1 LILIQN
7 TPGLEIFQPQGCFYL
22 DLTLNKPMILE
33 TAQKAKGSPMASAI
47 TGKRSVV
54 RVPMFAVKV
63 ATASVGKVIKLNMGM
78 IFVLI

>member
-1 LILIQN
+1 
-7 TPGLEIFQPQGCFYL
+7 
-22 DLTLNKPMILE
+22 MILE